1 MEKTLGVKL
10 SETLFNQVKLYAT
23 EHDLSMSQVV
33 RHALKKILPS
43 TTELNHTE
51 PVAPAPKPAITAPD
65 DGAVDAD
72 GYTKAQRKA
81 LYAEM
86 DAREEA
92 RQALAL
98 PPHRELVQRQST
110 IDAWVND

>member
-1 MEKTLGVKL
+1 MKPRITFEL
-10 SETLFNQVKLYAT
+10 SQSLLEQIQRYAEENDMKIAAICRKAT
-23 EHDLSMSQVV
+23 KEFTAAFRVV
-33 RHALKKILPS
+33 
-43 TTELNHTE
+43 E
-51 PVAPAPKPAITAPD
+51 PVAPAPKPATTAPD
-65 DGAVDAD
+65 DDAVGAD

-86 DAREEA
+86 NAREEA

-110 IDAWVND
+110 IDAWTDD

>member
-43 TTELNHTE
+43 TTELNHAAPVISA
-51 PVAPAPKPAITAPD
+51 PVAPASAPED
-65 DGAVDAD
+65 DIVGPD
-72 GYTKAQRKA
+72 GYTKAERKA
-81 LYAEM
+81 MYAELE
-86 DAREEA
+86 AKERA
-92 RQALAL
+92 RQVA
-98 PPHRELVQRQST
+98 EEWDKT
-110 IDAWVND
+110 

>member
-43 TTELNHTE
+43 TTELNRTE
-51 PVAPAPKPAITAPD
+51 PVAPAPKPATTAPD
-65 DGAVDAD
+65 DDAVGDH
-72 GYTKAQRKA
+72 GYTRAELRA
-81 LYAEM
+81 LT
-86 DAREEA
+86 
-92 RQALAL
+92 L

-110 IDAWVND
+110 IDAWAND

>member
-81 LYAEM
+81 L
-86 DAREEA
+86 
-92 RQALAL
+92 AL

>member
-43 TTELNHTE
+43 TTELNRTK
-51 PVAPAPKPAITAPD
+51 PVAPAPKPATTAPD
-65 DGAVDAD
+65 DDDVVGDH
-72 GYTKAQRKA
+72 GYTRAELKA
-81 LYAEM
+81 LT
-86 DAREEA
+86 
-92 RQALAL
+92 L
-98 PPHRELVQRQST
+98 PPHKGLVQRQST
-110 IDAWVND
+110 LDAWAND

>member
-43 TTELNHTE
+43 TTELNRTE
-51 PVAPAPKPAITAPD
+51 PIAPAPKSATTVPD
-65 DGAVDAD
+65 DDVVGDH
-72 GYTKAQRKA
+72 GYTKAELK
-81 LYAEM
+81 
-86 DAREEA
+86 
-92 RQALAL
+92 ALAL

-110 IDAWVND
+110 LDAWAND